1 MWGLHRWYL
10 QKLSSTHSESVCD
23 SSFHHINE
31 KSTWQNRDMLIN
43 LHVLTKA
50 YAAKPIQR
58 MQRMP
63 HRRCYS
69 MHSEGFLY
77 SCFFFLKEMAFPS
90 CSIMHP
96 GSIFLFQYSALS
108 VYNLRAVSQLLIY
121 FLKITFILSHDF
133 ITFFIPFSLLG
144 SSTLWKWWTLFY

>member
-1 MWGLHRWYL
+1 MVPAEAFLYPLWKCVWFFIPPHKWKIYL
-10 QKLSSTHSESVCD
+10 AEQGHANKPTRVNQSLCC
-23 SSFHHINE
+23 
-31 KSTWQNRDMLIN
+31 
-43 LHVLTKA
+43 KA
-50 YAAKPIQR
+50 Y
-58 MQRMP
+58 
-63 HRRCYS
+63 
-69 MHSEGFLY
+69 SEDAEDAPPQTLLNALWRV
-77 SCFFFLKEMAFPS
+77 SVQLFFFFKEMAFPS